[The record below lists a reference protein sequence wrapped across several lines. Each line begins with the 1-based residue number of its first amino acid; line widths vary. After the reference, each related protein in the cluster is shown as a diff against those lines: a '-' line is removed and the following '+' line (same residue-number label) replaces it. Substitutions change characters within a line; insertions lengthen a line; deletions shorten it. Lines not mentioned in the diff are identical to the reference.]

1 MTVSANKPRPTSIS
15 PWAPVALLLVAV
27 SVALSA
33 LASSRVPTMAAAGLG
48 LMVALTGLGVTW
60 AKGVPKN
67 TVWLGVGA
75 VLNAAVL
82 GVALFVP
89 GWLQPMWEM
98 AGPAPELDSNQ
109 LVRVQADAPLDV
121 GKALGKDEWV
131 DAASEGIRQD
141 DVFIRVK
148 AAKAGDVAGQ
158 GSAARLLV
166 HVEVRQ
172 VRPSTT
178 LSFVGFAKGKGNS
191 KHAPVLTDSTGRA
204 YAFFGH
210 YPHRFSAA
218 FDLIPLRLDH
228 VLVFELPPA
237 GTERLRLAVPASA
250 WGHDGMRRFEIK
262 EVDRDE
268 KPDFSKDVAR
278 YKKLLRTPPDTP
290 PDATLGRAVFAKHCQ
305 ECHTLFGVGG
315 KTGPDLTKAKR
326 DDLDFLV
333 KSVVDP
339 SAEFAEGFAPKLVIT
354 TTGRLINGIIKEQ
367 TAEAITLQATGQ
379 KVVVPVA
386 EVEEIVPSKVSL
398 MPTELLKPFDEH
410 EIRSLFVYLSGK
422 SQVLML
428 ARPETVVHF
437 STYGEELNN
446 WRRGGGV
453 WKVERGEIVVQAAD
467 GGQPP
472 LLTSELV
479 VKDDFRLTLRVQPSK
494 ETGGAILLHSD
505 VLSGTPATRIQWKAD
520 GQLAVMAGDGS
531 PLKASKLG
539 SASPLQADDW
549 NQLEIVVFGEQVVV
563 RLNGKDVGSWTGVKL
578 PERRVIALQGS
589 SVLGQE
595 VRFANLDLQ
604 VMPAEPVN
612 KGQDGG

>member
-1 MTVSANKPRPTSIS
+1 
-15 PWAPVALLLVAV
+15 
-27 SVALSA
+27 
-33 LASSRVPTMAAAGLG
+33 
-48 LMVALTGLGVTW
+48 
-60 AKGVPKN
+60 
-67 TVWLGVGA
+67 
-75 VLNAAVL
+75 
-82 GVALFVP
+82 
-89 GWLQPMWEM
+89 
-98 AGPAPELDSNQ
+98 
-109 LVRVQADAPLDV
+109 
-121 GKALGKDEWV
+121 
-131 DAASEGIRQD
+131 
-141 DVFIRVK
+141 
-148 AAKAGDVAGQ
+148 
-158 GSAARLLV
+158 
-166 HVEVRQ
+166 
-172 VRPSTT
+172 
-178 LSFVGFAKGKGNS
+178 
-191 KHAPVLTDSTGRA
+191 
-204 YAFFGH
+204 
-210 YPHRFSAA
+210 
-218 FDLIPLRLDH
+218 
-228 VLVFELPPA
+228 
-237 GTERLRLAVPASA
+237 
-250 WGHDGMRRFEIK
+250 
-262 EVDRDE
+262 
-268 KPDFSKDVAR
+268 
-278 YKKLLRTPPDTP
+278 
-290 PDATLGRAVFAKHCQ
+290 
-305 ECHTLFGVGG
+305 
-315 KTGPDLTKAKR
+315 
-326 DDLDFLV
+326 
-333 KSVVDP
+333 
-339 SAEFAEGFAPKLVIT
+339 
-354 TTGRLINGIIKEQ
+354 
-367 TAEAITLQATGQ
+367 
-379 KVVVPVA
+379 VPVA

-494 ETGGAILLHSD
+494 ETSGAILLHSD

-520 GQLAVMAGDGS
+520 GQLAVVAGDGS